1 MKEDPNKILLKDIN
15 TRSTAYNLLQAQM
28 EQWKISRKTAEEVV
42 TLLKLTEDGSNFLNS
57 PVLKA
62 WVSLVEKLK
71 EDPYE
76 LMFSKLM
83 KFYNAHKLA
92 LLLRWSSV
100 LDITGTTS
108 KLEEFQCKFWKES
121 GKSADDIF
129 ERLRLNQKSDG
140 FLNNPVSQSYSDE
153 GLAKM
158 LIAAKKDSS
167 TTYIAERLEDV
178 HLQYFQEN
186 GKTTE
191 DVHKFLRLDEEDKA
205 MFLIL
210 QKKYGNKR
218 LAEMA
223 SQAEDGSTTNSGLK
237 EERNLLVSPAFSTW
251 SSYVT
256 KLNSSKEEPNDLA
269 IIVYLERP
277 FGGFGLARMLDRSQ
291 QSPNRQV
298 QEDAEK
304 LQTLQLK
311 HWMNHHSDTIR
322 MLNYGNMLDETDTR
336 ISIVY
341 KKFFQAKNKK

>member
-1 MKEDPNKILLKDIN
+1 
-15 TRSTAYNLLQAQM
+15 
-28 EQWKISRKTAEEVV
+28 
-42 TLLKLTEDGSNFLNS
+42 
-57 PVLKA
+57 
-62 WVSLVEKLK
+62 
-71 EDPYE
+71 
-76 LMFSKLM
+76 
-83 KFYNAHKLA
+83 
-92 LLLRWSSV
+92 
-100 LDITGTTS
+100 
-108 KLEEFQCKFWKES
+108 
-121 GKSADDIF
+121 
-129 ERLRLNQKSDG
+129 
-140 FLNNPVSQSYSDE
+140 
-153 GLAKM
+153 M

-191 DVHKFLRLDEEDKA
+191 DVHKFFDWTRKSGRGWQYYKQRSQEE
-205 MFLIL
+205 IW
-210 QKKYGNKR
+210 R
-218 LAEMA
+218 
-223 SQAEDGSTTNSGLK
+223 SQQMIADGVFNLLKLK

>member
-1 MKEDPNKILLKDIN
+1 
-15 TRSTAYNLLQAQM
+15 
-28 EQWKISRKTAEEVV
+28 
-42 TLLKLTEDGSNFLNS
+42 
-57 PVLKA
+57 
-62 WVSLVEKLK
+62 
-71 EDPYE
+71 
-76 LMFSKLM
+76 
-83 KFYNAHKLA
+83 
-92 LLLRWSSV
+92 
-100 LDITGTTS
+100 
-108 KLEEFQCKFWKES
+108 
-121 GKSADDIF
+121 
-129 ERLRLNQKSDG
+129 
-140 FLNNPVSQSYSDE
+140 
-153 GLAKM
+153 M

-191 DVHKFLRLDEEDKA
+191 DVHKFLRLDEEGKNA
-205 MFLIL
+205 RESAVFSTWASYVAKSR
-210 QKKYGNKR
+210 QGNV
-218 LAEMA
+218 L
-223 SQAEDGSTTNSGLK
+223 DPT
-237 EERNLLVSPAFSTW
+237 EEIRQQTTW

-256 KLNSSKEEPNDLA
+256 KLNNSKEEPNDLA